1 MSEGDVRATS
11 RWVIWLHRI
20 GYLTTVVVIV
30 ELGVIAVAVGG
41 EWLRHRQISAM
52 LVERSRTHEAP
63 IREDGEPHV
72 RGAAVELLA
81 RLPPL
86 RALHGDGLRFVA
98 MPSFGTSDYALALSL
113 PPKATAADGVLLV
126 IDKTS
131 ESRPVAARR
140 FTAPA
145 ADYRKLVIDL
155 DRLADGWPGDVDLCG
170 DGAPA
175 AFERVR
181 GARITSGIGNC
192 SPHYDKVKLLV
203 LTAIRRLAPGP
214 DLPTEDDWHRFEPE
228 ERARR

>member
-1 MSEGDVRATS
+1 MKGSGMSEGDVRTTS

-20 GYLTTVVVIV
+20 GYLTTAVVIV
-30 ELGVIAVAVGG
+30 ELGVIGFVVGR

-63 IREDGEPHV
+63 IREEGEPHV

-113 PPKATAADGVLLV
+113 PPKAAAADGVLVV

-131 ESRPVAARR
+131 ESRPATGLSDILCARP
-140 FTAPA
+140 FSSSDDEP
-145 ADYRKLVIDL
+145 
-155 DRLADGWPGDVDLCG
+155 LAEDHGELGLCLGPLTRWPF
-170 DGAPA
+170 P
-175 AFERVR
+175 
-181 GARITSGIGNC
+181 
-192 SPHYDKVKLLV
+192 LL
-203 LTAIRRLAPGP
+203 
-214 DLPTEDDWHRFEPE
+214 
-228 ERARR
+228 